1 MERPGPS
8 VQQRGDKE
16 ELEGISWT
24 KWSCKIKRN
33 GLGQLEKTNWLF
45 FFMFHVPHCHNM
57 CHQETGSIAF
67 GTHTQEELV
76 WDHGGFPNWVCRE
89 DCIRA
94 NCLPGKK
101 APCSGAVG
109 ILFFLVFWH
118 AKLKFLV
125 NQILHANTCSLHTG
139 SLKPKLFPNY
149 SGCFLLSIGKEW
161 RSSTRGPQQAPGTCS
176 STSKYVSVTLSG
188 TGFLM

>member
-1 MERPGPS
+1 M
-8 VQQRGDKE
+8 VLQDKQWFSK
-16 ELEGISWT
+16 G
-24 KWSCKIKRN
+24 N

-45 FFMFHVPHCHNM
+45 FFKFHLPHCHNM

-67 GTHTQEELV
+67 GTHTQEELL
-76 WDHGGFPNWVCRE
+76 WGHGGFQNWVCCE

-94 NCLPGKK
+94 NSPPEKK

-125 NQILHANTCSLHTG
+125 NQIPRANTRPLHTG
-139 SLKPKLFPNY
+139 PLKPKLLPNY
-149 SGCFLLSIGKEW
+149 SGCYLLSIGKEW
-161 RSSTRGPQQAPGTCS
+161 WPSTRGQEQALGTCG
-176 STSKYVSVTLSG
+176 STSKYISVTLSG